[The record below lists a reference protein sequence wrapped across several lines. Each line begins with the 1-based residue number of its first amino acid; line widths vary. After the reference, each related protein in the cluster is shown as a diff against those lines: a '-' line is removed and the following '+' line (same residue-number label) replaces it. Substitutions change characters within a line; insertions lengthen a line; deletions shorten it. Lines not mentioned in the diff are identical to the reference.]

1 MTNCKERLMK
11 NFLKPWEVV
20 LAALIVFFAC
30 SASLYWY
37 DRLSKHRIHTIKGE
51 MTDKWQ
57 QDTLKW
63 QDETTTRI
71 NSMVVS
77 QKQITDFLNANIS
90 AGRLTVPQKEK
101 K

>member
-1 MTNCKERLMK
+1 MR

-30 SASLYWY
+30 STSLYWY

-51 MTDKWQ
+51 MTEKWK

-63 QDETTTRI
+63 QAEATNKM
-71 NSMVVS
+71 NSVVVS
-77 QKQITDFLNANIS
+77 QKQIVDILNANIV
-90 AGRLTVPQKEK
+90 AGRLIVPQKEK